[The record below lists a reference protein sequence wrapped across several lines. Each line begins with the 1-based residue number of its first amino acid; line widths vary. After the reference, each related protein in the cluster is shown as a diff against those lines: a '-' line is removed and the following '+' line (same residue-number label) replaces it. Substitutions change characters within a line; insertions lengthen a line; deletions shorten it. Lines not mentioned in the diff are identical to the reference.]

1 MEKSNHMKTL
11 TLCLVLLAALP
22 CAAGNRKTSD
32 DLNVNR
38 RHGGQNFH
46 AAGSSVVWAD
56 ATPNGQ
62 SVIWGSS
69 VVWADA
75 FIGGGEQTIVRGER

>member
-1 MEKSNHMKTL
+1 MKTA
-11 TLCLVLLAALP
+11 TFWLVLLAALP

-32 DLNVNR
+32 DLNLNLR
-38 RHGGQNFH
+38 H
-46 AAGSSVVWAD
+46 AARDFQAAGFSIAWAD
-56 ATPNGQ
+56 ATPHAQ

-75 FIGGGEQTIVRGER
+75 FTGADRGTLLLGEK